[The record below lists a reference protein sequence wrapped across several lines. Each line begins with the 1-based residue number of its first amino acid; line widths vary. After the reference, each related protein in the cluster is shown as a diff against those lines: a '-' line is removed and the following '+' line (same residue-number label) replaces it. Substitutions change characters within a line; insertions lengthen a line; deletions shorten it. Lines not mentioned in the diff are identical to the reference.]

1 MRTSLWFDDQH
12 RVSFLIYFLSF
23 MYIEHLSLTN
33 FRSFARLDLEMPRRV
48 ALLVG
53 GNAQGKTSLLEAIYY
68 LATFTSFQ
76 THVDRELV
84 NFIAAREAHQQVVVT
99 RLTADFW
106 RGGSS
111 HRLEARLILEPMGVN
126 TARPASPLEGQI
138 GSPAPGAPAQSGQ
151 RLRKEALLDGVKRPL
166 SEVIGQFN
174 AVVFVPQMS
183 QIIEGGPE
191 ERRRY
196 LNLVLAQVIPAY
208 VRTLSEYTQA
218 LAQRNALLKA
228 LGERTT
234 AQGKS
239 RAGNGEQLGVWDEAL
254 ARLGAQII
262 LWRIQ
267 AVQEIERL
275 AARVHSQLTGGREV
289 LRLRYQP
296 SFEPLPQPD
305 GQLGLG
311 LDAAVNLAGLELE
324 DIRRGFQERLKR
336 LRAEEIARGMTIVGP
351 HRDELRLFANGID
364 LGHYGS
370 RGQMRTTL
378 LALKLAEVD
387 WMQERTGEWPVILL
401 DEAMAELDLERRA
414 DLLAYLG
421 GSKQAF
427 FTTTDLN
434 LFTPDFV
441 GQAEIW
447 HVQGG
452 NVQRKE

>member
-1 MRTSLWFDDQH
+1 
-12 RVSFLIYFLSF
+12 

-33 FRSFARLDLEMPRRV
+33 FRSFARLDMEMPRRV

-76 THVDRELV
+76 THVDRQLV
-84 NFIAAREAHQQVVVT
+84 NFIAAREAHQQVAVT
-99 RLTADFW
+99 RLTADF
-106 RGGSS
+106 RHGGGS
-111 HRLEARLILEPMGVN
+111 HRLEARLILEPMGNNAV
-126 TARPASPLEGQI
+126 RPASPLEGLS
-138 GSPAPGAPAQSGQ
+138 GSPMPAALTQTGQ

-166 SEVIGQFN
+166 SEVIGQFK

-196 LNLVLAQVIPAY
+196 LNLALAQAMPAY
-208 VRTLSEYTQA
+208 ARILSEYNQA

-228 LGERTT
+228 LGERTA

-254 ARLGAQII
+254 AWLGAQII
-262 LWRIQ
+262 LWRVQ

-275 AARVHSQLTGGREV
+275 AARVHNQLTGGKEV

-296 SFEPLPQPD
+296 SFEPLPQPE

-311 LDAAVNLAGLELE
+311 LHTAVNLSGLDLE

-336 LRAEEIARGMTIVGP
+336 LRAEEIARGMTIIGP
-351 HRDELRLFANGID
+351 HRDELRLFVNSID

-370 RGQMRTTL
+370 RGQMRTAL

-387 WMQERTGEWPVILL
+387 WMQERSGEWPVILL
-401 DEAMAELDLERRA
+401 DEVMAELDLERRA
-414 DLLAYLG
+414 DLLAYLDK
-421 GSKQAF
+421 SEQTF
-427 FTTTDLN
+427 LTTTDLN
-434 LFTPDFV
+434 LFTSDFV
-441 GQAEIW
+441 GQAEVW
-447 HVQGG
+447 TVRGG
-452 NVQRKE
+452 NIQPMRQPGDASS